1 MTLYIFVDI
10 VFCCTL
16 TFIYTFLFFL
26 SKLLFMCHGMLMHP
40 SHQMAG
46 SSLLNKLMF
55 PMQSREFGL
64 EDMKHTYKFFTVLLL
79 SVTADVTLSA
89 TCTPVSGCR
98 ATMEDDTNADSAL
111 FFKRGILETSLAKS
125 IVLTSYSWFLAI
137 VGHLSPST
145 CMSLDQVQGEV
156 KLEWELTQEFGNCLI
171 IL

>member
-64 EDMKHTYKFFTVLLL
+64 EDMKHTYVQVLHCPPALGN
-79 SVTADVTLSA
+79 
-89 TCTPVSGCR
+89 SGCDAFR
-98 ATMEDDTNADSAL
+98 DLYTS
-111 FFKRGILETSLAKS
+111 KRMQ
-125 IVLTSYSWFLAI
+125 SYN
-137 VGHLSPST
+137 GR
-145 CMSLDQVQGEV
+145 
-156 KLEWELTQEFGNCLI
+156 
-171 IL
+171 